1 MNSHP
6 PSTGRRR
13 LGPWLVLSIVLLAVF
28 AAGVTIGYHSVYRT
42 NTVASLMPDAV
53 PRF

>member
-6 PSTGRRR
+6 TSPGSRR

-28 AAGVTIGYHSVYRT
+28 AAGVTIGYHSVYRH
-42 NTVASLMPDAV
+42 NTVALLTPDAGQH
-53 PRF
+53 F